1 MVFALK
7 EKLIFLVLLNLGIE
21 IIASALAARPGEG
34 DGNPQDAE
42 AVGYAEQKSSGAGP
56 GHLDVMKT
64 DDSTGSGHLDE
75 DHQSCVVGLK
85 NRWGLTFLE
94 TGLTEGAH
102 SSYRQT
108 FFSQDVATLEI
119 ASALIAPEV
128 IAKCKTVEQVKQAVE
143 VAAACNLK
151 ISVRSGGH
159 NYGGYGSCSGGSC
172 MQIDLSQLLL
182 ENGKKFKWTTSTPPC
197 HQPGGLT
204 LKSLACC
211 ADESSASADT
221 VVVSPGTA
229 LGDLYSEFATRSMLM
244 PGGICKHVNAGG
256 HLQSSSVGFFTRF
269 FGLGMD
275 YLEEVKVVT
284 YDRTSRMA
292 QVQTASAKENQGLFF
307 ALRGGGPGSWG
318 VVTEY
323 KIKPSPVKGK
333 IGWVS
338 TYLWPFTADRWKRVY
353 AAWKEMHEKEENAA
367 KLFVYLEV
375 ISSGDLS
382 TTNPEGS
389 GLWIK
394 AICLY
399 YDPSPAAQIGRN
411 NGWAAPDIA
420 VRPLLAAGSDE
431 HPDKQCDCF
440 SPSASRQF
448 PNPSDY
454 EGKNC
459 TLTLKLEHQPGPP
472 LGAPLQKTN
481 LGLVTKKVLSVNFC
495 QKAKFLGQTA
505 ATICSG
511 RPALS
516 MKQLPLSV
524 LQMAATTLWKTPNG
538 KRYHIGSSAS
548 QRFWTVKEIEQVA
561 TELEKRHSEGL
572 LFSYQL
578 LPYGSPRGDSML
590 QQKGRQNERLGKITA
605 AARRVQYVD
614 DWIYYNADD
623 EEAAKKAW
631 KSIARIQ
638 PFKGEYHELEQDT
651 TAGDFGA
658 AYPGTGNSIELLVN
672 KYDLSSGK
680 KDFWTSEKKLE
691 LLRLYHDEATLQK
704 LQEVK
709 SFYDGGDMFQSKLT
723 IPPLQ
728 S

>member
-21 IIASALAARPGEG
+21 IALAS
-34 DGNPQDAE
+34 NPQDAE
-42 AVGYAEQKSSGAGP
+42 DVGYAERKSSEAGHP
-56 GHLDVMKT
+56 HLDVCRT
-64 DDSTGSGHLDE
+64 E
-75 DHQSCVVGLK
+75 DHQSCVVDHQSCVVELK
-85 NRWGLTFLE
+85 NTGGLTFLE
-94 TGLTEGAH
+94 TGLTERQH

-108 FFSQDVATLEI
+108 FFSQDVATI
-119 ASALIAPEV
+119 RAASALISPET
-128 IAKCKTVEQVKQAVE
+128 IAKCKTVEQVKQAVQ
-143 VAAACNLK
+143 VAADCNLK

-197 HQPGGLT
+197 RQPGGLT
-204 LKSLACC
+204 LKSFACC
-211 ADESSASADT
+211 ADESAGEDT

-275 YLEEVKVVT
+275 YLEEVQVVT
-284 YDRTSRMA
+284 YDPERGA
-292 QVQTASAKENQGLFF
+292 QVQTASAKENPNLFF

-318 VVTEY
+318 VVTQY

-338 TYLWPFTADRWKRVY
+338 TYLWPFTADRWERVY
-353 AAWKEMHEKEENAA
+353 AAWKTMHDENEADA
-367 KLFVYLEV
+367 DKLFVYLEV
-375 ISSGDLS
+375 ISSGDFSTRDLS
-382 TTNPEGS
+382 S

-399 YDPSPAAQIGRN
+399 YDPSFEAQ
-411 NGWAAPDIA
+411 NGVDNSWAAPQNA
-420 VRPLLAAGSDE
+420 VRPLLEAGTDGN
-431 HPDKQCDCF
+431 PDRQCVCF
-440 SPSASRQF
+440 SPRNSPF
-448 PNPSDY
+448 PNPADY
-454 EGKNC
+454 EGENC
-459 TLTLKLEHQPGPP
+459 TLTLKLEHHPGPP
-472 LGAPLQKTN
+472 LEKTLSATN
-481 LGLVTKKVLSVNFC
+481 LWVAFRKVISVNTS
-495 QKAKFLGQTA
+495 QKRKFLSQTA
-505 ATICSG
+505 ATINKGC
-511 RPALS
+511 PTLE

-548 QRFWTVKEIEQVA
+548 RRFWTVNEMKQVT

-572 LFSYQL
+572 IFSYQL
-578 LPYGSPRGDSML
+578 LPYGSPGGESML
-590 QQKGRQNERLGKITA
+590 QQKERQNEVTGKITA
-605 AARRVQYVD
+605 AARRVFYVD
-614 DWIYYNADD
+614 DWIYYNGNDL
-623 EEAAKKAW
+623 EAAKKAW
-631 KSIARIQ
+631 KSIAKIQ

-651 TAGDFGA
+651 TPGVGDLGA

-672 KYDLSSGK
+672 GFDVSSEK
-680 KDFWTSEKKLE
+680 KDSWTSEKKLK
-691 LLRLYHDEATLQK
+691 LLGLYHNEATLQR
-704 LQEVK
+704 LQEIK
-709 SFYDGGDMFQSKLT
+709 SVYDPVDMFQSKLT

-728 S
+728 PTS